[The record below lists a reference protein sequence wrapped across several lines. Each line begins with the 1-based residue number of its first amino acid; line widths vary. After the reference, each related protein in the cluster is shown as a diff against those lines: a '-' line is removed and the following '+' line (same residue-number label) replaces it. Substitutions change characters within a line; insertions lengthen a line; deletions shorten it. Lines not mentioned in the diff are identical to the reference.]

1 MAAENLVNKCVA
13 LRLELFQDYG
23 NCVMDVYIYIYFRT
37 TYKFIYSATQ
47 LATDKII
54 RTNSNAF

>member
-23 NCVMDVYIYIYFRT
+23 NCVIDVYIYIYISELHINL
-37 TYKFIYSATQ
+37 YILQPSWQ
-47 LATDKII
+47 LIK
-54 RTNSNAF
+54 